1 MGFGQ
6 TFARERRL
14 LEKSSDGRLLKKSSL
29 EKSNI
34 VNCKSNPADF
44 LLRGKSSENL
54 PRVFQE
60 LSKKSSKV
68 CLRSEK
74 SAYSKAFK

>member
-1 MGFGQ
+1 MRRLLKKSEVFLSLIMGFGQ

-44 LLRGKSSENL
+44 LR
-54 PRVFQE
+54 
-60 LSKKSSKV
+60 
-68 CLRSEK
+68 
-74 SAYSKAFK
+74 Y

>member
-14 LEKSSDGRLLKKSSL
+14 LEKSYDGRLMKRSSL

-34 VNCKSNPADF
+34 V
-44 LLRGKSSENL
+44 
-54 PRVFQE
+54 
-60 LSKKSSKV
+60 
-68 CLRSEK
+68 
-74 SAYSKAFK
+74 

>member
-14 LEKSSDGRLLKKSSL
+14 LEKSSDGILLKKFSL

-34 VNCKSNPADF
+34 VNCKSNP
-44 LLRGKSSENL
+44 
-54 PRVFQE
+54 
-60 LSKKSSKV
+60 
-68 CLRSEK
+68 
-74 SAYSKAFK
+74 